1 MYELS
6 LKGKNILITG
16 AGRGIGKA
24 IAVAMAEAGAQLAIV
39 SRNIKELEETEKELV
54 AAGCPKTGKYV
65 CDVSDVP
72 AAREM
77 VHEVIKDFGQID
89 VFMGVAG
96 INFPVHV
103 EDVTEEDWDRVM
115 NINARA
121 PFFLCQEI
129 GKHMIEKGIKGV
141 IINTTSE
148 CQDLAEVNTGA
159 YCPSKGALKMVTKL
173 MAAEWG
179 KYGIRACNLAPC
191 FVNTAM
197 NQPMIHS
204 TDPEM
209 AKFFNTKLAR
219 VPLGR
224 YGEPEDIAA
233 AAVFLASDRAAYM
246 SGSTLICDGGYT
258 CR

>member
-1 MYELS
+1 MFELS
-6 LKGKNILITG
+6 LSGKNILVTG

-24 IAVAMAEAGAQLAIV
+24 IAIAMAEAGARLAIV
-39 SRNIKELEETEKELV
+39 SRNRKELEETAIELTK
-54 AAGCPKTGKYV
+54 AGSPKSSVYV

-72 AAREM
+72 AARKM
-77 VHEVIKDFGQID
+77 VHEVIADFGQID

-129 GKHMIEKGIKGV
+129 GKHMIENGIHGT
-141 IINTTSE
+141 IINVTSE

-159 YCPSKGALKMVTKL
+159 YCPSKGALKMVTRL
-173 MAAEWG
+173 LAAEWG

-191 FVNTAM
+191 FINTAI

-204 TDPEM
+204 SDPEM
-209 AKFFNTKLAR
+209 SKFFHTKLAR

-233 AAVFLASDRAAYM
+233 AAVFLASDRASYM
-246 SGSTLICDGGYT
+246 SGSTLLIDGGYT